1 MVNSSSERM
10 APLARK
16 KRNLLVVRIAGLVV
30 LLVAIALLWN
40 NLPVLGAVA
49 GAVLLIAVTS
59 FYLVEVQYSRA
70 LERELAQSVR

>member
-1 MVNSSSERM
+1 M

-16 KRNLLVVRIAGLVV
+16 KRSLLVVRIAGLVV
-30 LLVAIALLWN
+30 LLGAIALLWN

-59 FYLVEVQYSRA
+59 FYLVEAQYARA